1 MANIVTTGFVTPIGM
16 NGFQTKTRRFI
27 RFFPGYK
34 VPISHKTATIIGLKS
49 TSDWF
54 IDKELRV
61 YLKWCAEGYYEMST
75 KDSER
80 FNELHS
86 PNRERFIDNASIA
99 TMESSSLKRKCES
112 DTPTHRYPAAL
123 EGLYWSTGTSEG
135 DRSPASSC
143 TVPRAKRPK
152 GAEEGSEN
160 NPRLSGSART
170 SPASTP
176 PTVLSKGDTVFITK
190 GSYRNE
196 RGKVVGQLGA
206 NAMFYKVEVAGR
218 TSAEDPRILKIPR
231 DSISLTQPHPE
242 NAAASTEDDA
252 ITGSAA
258 EPPVSVPSTT
268 ASSTTAPTTGASLDT
283 GAAGED
289 DDGLDE
295 FFDNLSQTSLRS
307 DPAAA
312 TMPALSARK
321 KQQSPLEVTCT
332 SSTMPGAKSPSS
344 SNSASLPPAA
354 ATSLPASPLPFS
366 PTASPKPSLRKS
378 EHPRRQTLAMPK
390 HPLSASIRI
399 GDAVRVLEGEFRD
412 QRGVVAG
419 SLKVTS
425 AGLAC
430 CVRLQGESDGAVTHC
445 LPVAQL
451 ECVRAASTSATQ
463 LSAVPG

>member
-86 PNRERFIDNASIA
+86 PNRELFIDNASIA
-99 TMESSSLKRKCES
+99 TMESSLLKRKGES

-152 GAEEGSEN
+152 GADEGSED
-160 NPRLSGSART
+160 NPRLSGSAQT
-170 SPASTP
+170 SAASTP

-242 NAAASTEDDA
+242 NAAASTEDKA
-252 ITGSAA
+252 VSAL
-258 EPPVSVPSTT
+258 STT
-268 ASSTTAPTTGASLDT
+268 VFSTTVPVTGAV
-283 GAAGED
+283 GED

-378 EHPRRQTLAMPK
+378 EHPRRQTLALPE

>member
-86 PNRERFIDNASIA
+86 PNRELFIDNASIA

-143 TVPRAKRPK
+143 TLPRAKRPK
-152 GAEEGSEN
+152 GADEGSED
-160 NPRLSGSART
+160 NPRLSGSAQT
-170 SPASTP
+170 SAASTP

-242 NAAASTEDDA
+242 NAAASTEDKA
-252 ITGSAA
+252 VSAL
-258 EPPVSVPSTT
+258 STT
-268 ASSTTAPTTGASLDT
+268 VFSTTVPVTGAV
-283 GAAGED
+283 GED

-332 SSTMPGAKSPSS
+332 SSAMPGAKSPSS
-344 SNSASLPPAA
+344 NNATSLPAA
-354 ATSLPASPLPFS
+354 ASSLPASPLPFS

-378 EHPRRQTLAMPK
+378 EHPRRQTLALPE

>member
-86 PNRERFIDNASIA
+86 PNRELFIDNASIA
-99 TMESSSLKRKCES
+99 TMESSLLKRKGES
-112 DTPTHRYPAAL
+112 DTPTHRYRAAL
-123 EGLYWSTGTSEG
+123 KGLYWSTGTSEG

-143 TVPRAKRPK
+143 TLPRAKRPK
-152 GAEEGSEN
+152 GVEEGSED

-170 SPASTP
+170 SAASTP

-206 NAMFYKVEVAGR
+206 NAMVYKVEVAGR

-231 DSISLTQPHPE
+231 DSISLTQHHPE
-242 NAAASTEDDA
+242 KAAASTEDKA
-252 ITGSAA
+252 VSAL
-258 EPPVSVPSTT
+258 STT
-268 ASSTTAPTTGASLDT
+268 VFSTTVPAT

-312 TMPALSARK
+312 AMPALSARK
-321 KQQSPLEVTCT
+321 KQQAPLEVPCI
-332 SSTMPGAKSPSS
+332 PGAKSPSR
-344 SNSASLPPAA
+344 NNTASLPPAA

-378 EHPRRQTLAMPK
+378 EHPRRQTLALPE

-430 CVRLQGESDGAVTHC
+430 CVRLQGESDGAATHC

-451 ECVRAASTSATQ
+451 ECVRTACTALTQ
-463 LSAVPG
+463 QSAVPG